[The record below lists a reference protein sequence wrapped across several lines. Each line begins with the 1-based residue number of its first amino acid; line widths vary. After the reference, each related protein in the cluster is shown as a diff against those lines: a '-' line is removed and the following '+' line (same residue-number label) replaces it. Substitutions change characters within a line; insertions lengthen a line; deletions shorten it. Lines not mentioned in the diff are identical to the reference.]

1 MTRYGM
7 LINTKKCVGCYAC
20 RMACQMINKLE
31 PEEAFISYKEIE
43 QGTYPS
49 VYAETVPVQCMH
61 CENAP
66 CQQVCP
72 THATYTTES
81 GVVLVDEE
89 KCIGCGTC
97 AIVCPYNAP
106 KVDEEKKKA
115 VRCNGCAER
124 VAAGEKPVCVEAC
137 PARAL
142 DFGTAEEM
150 AKMGE
155 RGNIA
160 PLPDPSETTPNIFI
174 KASADAQPVG
184 AAEIAN
190 PLEVA

>member
-89 KCIGCGTC
+89 KCIGCKYC
-97 AIVCPYNAP
+97 MAACPYQVRVRNEETGA
-106 KVDEEKKKA
+106 VDKCRFCT
-115 VRCNGCAER
+115 VSAETT
-124 VAAGEKPVCVEAC
+124 GTKMCSCVEAC
-137 PARAL
+137 LTGARMFGDL
-142 DFGTAEEM
+142 DD
-150 AKMGE
+150 
-155 RGNIA
+155 
-160 PLPDPSETTPNIFI
+160 PDSDISKEIVATN
-174 KASADAQPVG
+174 AQP
-184 AAEIAN
+184 IAGD
-190 PLEVA
+190 LTKSKVFYVR

>member
-89 KCIGCGTC
+89 KCIGCKYC
-97 AIVCPYNAP
+97 MAACPYGARI
-106 KVDEEKKKA
+106 VQEKTGVVEKC
-115 VRCNGCAER
+115 RFCWD
-124 VAAGEKPVCVEAC
+124 GEKPGNPPACVGTC
-137 PARAL
+137 ISGARIFTLSGYLASTNA
-142 DFGTAEEM
+142 DV
-150 AKMGE
+150 
-155 RGNIA
+155 RNA
-160 PLPDPSETTPNIFI
+160 P
-174 KASADAQPVG
+174 ADAPAKNRYHAIIGPQTMVHH
-184 AAEIAN
+184 
-190 PLEVA
+190 LT